1 MTNCLLDSNV
11 FLKLKHLEDTLQR
24 IHQDEV
30 LDIPIDAVRDIR
42 CISPSQHPEKTNF
55 TKDVGQARLLHDLAS
70 IELQA
75 MELGLRTLIEFPN
88 TPLPFKQQLTQ
99 IILEESSHLKLCLE
113 GIESFGFKWGE
124 WPTHQKL
131 WQCTSKS
138 DDLLDRIL
146 IVHRYLEGAGL
157 DASEKILRRLH
168 DSNFLVT
175 KQVVKK
181 IADDEIRHVQFGSQ
195 WFHFFCTSSGL
206 DPNQEFQNRLRK
218 IAHKLPKRLEK
229 INISL
234 RKKAGFTEQE
244 LRSLQ
249 ELQKEQRDLLN
260 I

>member
-1 MTNCLLDSNV
+1 MINCLLDSNV

-24 IHQDEV
+24 IHQDEI
-30 LDIPIDAVRDIR
+30 LDVPIDAVRDIQ
-42 CISPSQHPEKTNF
+42 CVPPSQHPDKKYF

-99 IILEESSHLKLCLE
+99 IILEESKHLKLCLG

-131 WQCTSKS
+131 WQCASKT
-138 DDLLDRIL
+138 DELLDRIL

-168 DSNFLVT
+168 GSKFLAT
-175 KQVVKK
+175 KQVVKT
-181 IADDEIRHVQFGSQ
+181 IAEDEIQHVQFGSH
-195 WFHFFCTSSGL
+195 WFHFFCTSNKL
-206 DPNQEFQNRLRK
+206 DPNQEFQNRLKK
-218 IAHKLPKRLEK
+218 ISHKLPRRLEK
-229 INISL
+229 INTSL

-244 LRSLQ
+244 IWSLQ
-249 ELQKEQRDLLN
+249 ALQKEQRDSLN